1 MLVGAI
7 LMISVGTGTV
17 SVADAQPPPGLGP
30 PTWSDEFT
38 GTTLDLTRWSHRAT
52 GERNDGILAPNAV
65 SVGDGLLTIK
75 TYTDSEDKHYSGM
88 ISTERDGSTTGF
100 EQKYGYF
107 EARVK
112 FDNAPGQWSAFWLQT
127 PKNGD
132 PLGDSEKAG
141 VEMDIAEHR
150 TRCGTAA
157 RSMRACGPSDDV
169 ENAIQEGVI
178 WDGYDEHSKSKVQ
191 LSDPLPGLDNGSWH
205 TWGLR
210 WTPTGLTFYYDDT
223 AIWSRSAPISRR
235 SQFIVLSSE
244 VGRFFAGPIPRA
256 GYGSIRTTTTT
267 MQVDYVRAW
276 ALD

>member
-7 LMISVGTGTV
+7 LTIPTATVTV

-112 FDNAPGQWSAFWLQT
+112 FNNAPGQWSAFWLQT

-210 WTPTGLTFYYDDT
+210 WTPTGLTFYYDDS

>member
-1 MLVGAI
+1 MLVGAS
-7 LMISVGTGTV
+7 LVAAGTV
-17 SVADAQPPPGLGP
+17 GVAAAQPPPGLGAL
-30 PTWSDEFT
+30 TWSDEFT

-52 GERNDGILAPNAV
+52 GTRHDGILTPNAV
-65 SVGDGLLTIK
+65 SVGGGLLTIK
-75 TYTDSEDKHYSGM
+75 TYTDAGDRHYSGM

-112 FDNAPGQWSAFWLQT
+112 FNNAPGQWSAFWLQT
-127 PKNGD
+127 PKNGEPLSD
-132 PLGDSEKAG
+132 PARAG

-157 RSMRACGPSDDV
+157 GSTQACGSSDDI
-169 ENAIQEGVI
+169 ENAIQEGLI
-178 WDGYDEHSKSKVQ
+178 WDGYDEDSKSTVQ
-191 LSDPLPGLDNGSWH
+191 LSDPLPGLGNGSWH

-235 SQFIVLSSE
+235 SQFVVLSSE
-244 VGRFFAGPIPRA
+244 VGRFFAGAIPRA
-256 GYGSIRTTTTT
+256 GYGSPRTTTTT

-276 ALD
+276 ALS

>member
-1 MLVGAI
+1 M
-7 LMISVGTGTV
+7 
-17 SVADAQPPPGLGP
+17 VASAVLAAPAEAAAQPPPGVGP
-30 PTWSDEFT
+30 LTWSDEFT
-38 GTTLDLTRWSHRAT
+38 GTTLDQERWSPRAI
-52 GERNDGILAPNAV
+52 GARNDGILSPGAV
-65 SVGDGLLTIK
+65 SVGGGLLTIR
-75 TYTDSEDKHYSGM
+75 TFTDNDRQYSGM

-112 FDNAPGQWSAFWLQT
+112 FNDAPGQWSAFWLQT

-132 PLGDSEKAG
+132 PLGEPATAG

-150 TRCGTAA
+150 TRCGTAP
-157 RSMRACGPSDDV
+157 RSTQACGPSNDLSDR
-169 ENAIQEGVI
+169 IQQGLI
-178 WDGYDEHSKSKVQ
+178 WDGYDDDSKSKVQ
-191 LSDPLPGLDNGSWH
+191 LSGPLPELDNGSWH

-223 AIWSRSAPISRR
+223 AIWSKAGPISRR
-235 SQFIVLSSE
+235 SQFMVLSSE
-244 VGRFFAGPIPRA
+244 VGRFFAGTIPRD
-256 GYGSIRTTTTT
+256 GYGSARTSTTM